1 MEEKEY
7 IGQTNVRDWLNK
19 HKNHDKKLE
28 YKYIGDYQVIIQINC
43 LTCKIKYN
51 LDTYSIKD

>member
-7 IGQTNVRDWLNK
+7 IGQTKVRGWLNK
-19 HKNHDKKLE
+19 HKNHEKVIE
-28 YKYIGDYQVIIQINC
+28 YKYIGDQQVTIQINC
-43 LTCKIKYN
+43 KTCQIKYN